1 MAGPARSE
9 ELARKQ
15 REARSKKLLLL
26 LVPVL
31 IGLAVFQG
39 PRLMKQFDKAKETT
53 EEVQG
58 QVVQG
63 FEELAPNGVP
73 AETAPLG
80 APADPAIAA
89 LAAAEGLPDTDVPLE
104 AGESELVS
112 FTRFE
117 PRDPFVQLVDDA
129 TEEDASETTDS
140 SGDTSTDTSADS
152 GTDDSTS
159 SSSDADDSGYDDSG
173 TYDSGYDDSTGDT
186 DSSDSG
192 DTASQVTITV
202 NGDVIVVAV
211 GDTFPAADPAFKVV
225 AIEGN
230 VVKIGL
236 ASGSFSN
243 GVDTLD
249 LEVGE
254 SVTLISQPDGARFT
268 IKITSLG

>member
-1 MAGPARSE
+1 MPAPARSE

-15 REARSKKLLLL
+15 RDARSKKLLLL

-31 IGLAVFQG
+31 IGLVVFQG

-53 EEVQG
+53 EDVQG

-73 AETAPLG
+73 AEAALPE
-80 APADPAIAA
+80 AAADPAIAA
-89 LAAAEGLPDTDVPLE
+89 LAAAQGIPDTDVPLE
-104 AGESELVS
+104 PSESDLVS
-112 FTRFE
+112 FTRFDA
-117 PRDPFVQLVDDA
+117 RDPFVQLVDDA
-129 TEEDASETTDS
+129 TEEDATSDGTESGTDS
-140 SGDTSTDTSADS
+140 STDSETDATST
-152 GTDDSTS
+152 DSTS
-159 SSSDADDSGYDDSG
+159 SDSGSYDSGSDA
-173 TYDSGYDDSTGDT
+173 YDSGYDDTTGT
-186 DSSDSG
+186 DSSDAG
-192 DTASQVTITV
+192 ETADQVTITI
-202 NGDVIVVAV
+202 NGDVIVVRV
-211 GDTFPAADPAFKVV
+211 GDVFPVADPAFRIV

-230 VVKIGL
+230 VVKVGL